1 MFALVRDA
9 HIRGMV
15 LDGLER
21 GLTITDAATLAG
33 VSRRSVMKVIEIWQ
47 ELSELESDEER
58 DMKLEEYGEATV
70 HASLELNKAIAH
82 RNQRWIE
89 MGESG
94 GSPAKSALWFL
105 ERRAGKEWAPP
116 KQQVESHVV
125 QESRNLS
132 LEESLNSA
140 LSALGVNSESIAESG
155 DYWARLATASS
166 TGGDLPSLPGKAID
180 VPGLPASSKVPG
192 LPAPSVEMNEVP
204 SGPASVSL
212 EELRSLSI
220 EGAKSGLEELRSLS
234 GISDEEESH

>member
-33 VSRRSVMKVIEIWQ
+33 VSRRAVMKVIEVWQ
-47 ELSELESDEER
+47 ELSELESYEER

-89 MGESG
+89 MGEGG

-140 LSALGVNSESIAESG
+140 LSALGVNSEAIAKSG

-166 TGGDLPSLPGKAID
+166 TGGDLPSLPASRQ
-180 VPGLPASSKVPG
+180 VPGLPASSQVPS

-204 SGPASVSL
+204 SLSEVPASL
-212 EELRSLSI
+212 EDLRSLSI
-220 EGAKSGLEELRSLS
+220 EGAKSG
-234 GISDEEESH
+234 ISDEEESH

>member
-9 HIRGMV
+9 HIRAMV
-15 LDGLER
+15 IDGLER

-33 VSRRSVMKVIEIWQ
+33 VSRRSVLRVIEIWQ

-58 DMKLEEYGEATV
+58 DMKLDEYGEATV

-166 TGGDLPSLPGKAID
+166 TGGDLPSLPGPSKVID
-180 VPGLPASSKVPG
+180 VPSLPAPSSSASSSKV
-192 LPAPSVEMNEVP
+192 PSVEMNPVP
-204 SGPASVSL
+204 SSPSSVSL
-212 EELRSLSI
+212 EELRSLSAEAI
-220 EGAKSGLEELRSLS
+220 LPFV
-234 GISDEEESH
+234 DEEEPQ

>member
-9 HIRGMV
+9 HIREMV
-15 LDGLER
+15 LEGLER

-33 VSRRSVMKVIEIWQ
+33 VSRRSVLKVIEIWQ
-47 ELSELESDEER
+47 ELSEIESDEER
-58 DMKLEEYGEATV
+58 DMKMEEYGDATV

-89 MGESG
+89 MGENG
-94 GSPAKSALWFL
+94 GSPAKSAMWFL

-166 TGGDLPSLPGKAID
+166 TGGDLPSLPKKESGVLLEMDD
-180 VPGLPASSKVPG
+180 VSSDG
-192 LPAPSVEMNEVP
+192 
-204 SGPASVSL
+204 
-212 EELRSLSI
+212 
-220 EGAKSGLEELRSLS
+220 
-234 GISDEEESH
+234 

>member
-9 HIRGMV
+9 HIRAMV
-15 LDGLER
+15 IDGLER

-33 VSRRSVMKVIEIWQ
+33 VSRRSVLRVIEIWQ

-58 DMKLEEYGEATV
+58 DMKMEEYGEATV
-70 HASLELNKAIAH
+70 HASLELNRAIAH

-166 TGGDLPSLPGKAID
+166 TGGDLPSLPNPSKVID
-180 VPGLPASSKVPG
+180 VPSLPTSNQVPG

-204 SGPASVSL
+204 SSQPSVSL
-212 EELRSLSI
+212 EELRSLSA
-220 EGAKSGLEELRSLS
+220 EALLPFV
-234 GISDEEESH
+234 DEEEPQ

>member
-9 HIRGMV
+9 HIRAMV
-15 LDGLER
+15 IDGLER

-33 VSRRSVMKVIEIWQ
+33 VSRRSVLRVIEIWQ

-58 DMKLEEYGEATV
+58 DIKLDEYGEATV

-166 TGGDLPSLPGKAID
+166 TGGDLPSLPGPSKVID
-180 VPGLPASSKVPG
+180 VPSLPTSNQVPG

-204 SGPASVSL
+204 SSPASVSL
-212 EELRSLSI
+212 EELRSLSA
-220 EGAKSGLEELRSLS
+220 EAVLS
-234 GISDEEESH
+234 FVDEEEPQ

>member
-33 VSRRSVMKVIEIWQ
+33 VSRRSVLRVIEVWQ

-166 TGGDLPSLPGKAID
+166 TGGDLPSLPASNQ
-180 VPGLPASSKVPG
+180 VPGLPASSPVPSLPASSPVPV
-192 LPAPSVEMNEVP
+192 LPAPSVEMNEA
-204 SGPASVSL
+204 PASL

-220 EGAKSGLEELRSLS
+220 EGAKI
-234 GISDEEESH
+234 GILDEEESH

>member
-9 HIRGMV
+9 HIRAMV
-15 LDGLER
+15 IDGLER

-33 VSRRSVMKVIEIWQ
+33 VSRRSVLRVIEIWQ

-58 DMKLEEYGEATV
+58 DMKLDEYGEATV

-166 TGGDLPSLPGKAID
+166 TGGDLPGLPSPSKVID
-180 VPGLPASSKVPG
+180 VPS
-192 LPAPSVEMNEVP
+192 LPAPSNKVASVEMNPVP
-204 SGPASVSL
+204 SSPASVSL
-212 EELRSLSI
+212 EELRSLSAEAI
-220 EGAKSGLEELRSLS
+220 LPFV
-234 GISDEEESH
+234 DEEEPQ

>member
-9 HIRGMV
+9 HIRAMV
-15 LDGLER
+15 IDGLER

-33 VSRRSVMKVIEIWQ
+33 VSRRSVLRVIEIWQ

-58 DMKLEEYGEATV
+58 DMKLDEYGEATV

-166 TGGDLPSLPGKAID
+166 TGGDLPSLPNPSKVID
-180 VPGLPASSKVPG
+180 VPSLPTSNQVPG

-204 SGPASVSL
+204 SSPASVSL
-212 EELRSLSI
+212 EELRSLSA
-220 EGAKSGLEELRSLS
+220 EALLPFV
-234 GISDEEESH
+234 DEEEPQ